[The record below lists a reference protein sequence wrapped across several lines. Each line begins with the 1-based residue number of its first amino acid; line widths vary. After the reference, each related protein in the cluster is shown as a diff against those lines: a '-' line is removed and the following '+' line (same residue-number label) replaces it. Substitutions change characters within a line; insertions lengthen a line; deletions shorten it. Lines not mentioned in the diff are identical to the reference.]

1 MTMRRNSTQR
11 STSLLCALLTA
22 LIMLFAGPAFPIDL
36 IESYKLAV
44 ENSSE
49 LAAAKIES
57 QAGELNLD
65 ITKAISVFPTVTI
78 GAMSERKNKF
88 VGADT
93 RIDRANV
100 TLSQTLWRESLG
112 AGLKFSEQQEIL
124 AGLIYKKAQINLFK
138 QVVDAYFNVLA
149 AQDTLETNRSEI
161 TSIRVLLDHAV
172 VRRDAGVGTET
183 DVRIAESRLALAN
196 AGVIMAETTVEN
208 AILALSELIGH
219 RATDIDQLNENAP
232 TPSMK
237 SGQVEDWTEL
247 ALKNNIDLEIQ
258 QVQVKI
264 AERSIQLAT
273 SDYDFAAH
281 LNVRVND
288 KLGGTESL
296 MDHSVAS
303 ITISKSFST
312 AGAESR
318 LKKQATLQYE
328 AELQRLKALRT
339 RTATLTSST
348 FRSAASLIEQ
358 IDALEVAVN
367 AVQSSY
373 DLTQSN
379 YDVGL
384 VTSLEVLDA
393 QQDLFEARRALLEAR
408 YAYLRSLI
416 ALELVAGTL
425 DLSDLQALNNLL
437 L

>member
-1 MTMRRNSTQR
+1 MIVRRNSIQR
-11 STSLLCALLTA
+11 VTSLICALLTA
-22 LIMLFAGPAFPIDL
+22 LVMLFARPAFPIDL
-36 IESYKLAV
+36 IESYELAV
-44 ENSSE
+44 QNSSE
-49 LAAAKIES
+49 LAAAKLES

-65 ITKAISVFPTVTI
+65 ITKAVSVFPTVTI

-88 VGADT
+88 IGADT
-93 RIDRANV
+93 RTNSANV

-124 AGLIYKKAQINLFK
+124 ASLIYRKAQTNLFK

-161 TSIRVLLDHAV
+161 TSIEVLLDHAV

-196 AGVIMAETTVEN
+196 ASVIMAETAVEN

-219 RATDIDQLNENAP
+219 RASDIDQLNEDAP

-258 QVQVKI
+258 QVQVNI

-273 SDYDFAAH
+273 SDYDFAAR
-281 LNVRVND
+281 LNFRIND
-288 KLGGTESL
+288 RLGDTDSL
-296 MDHSVAS
+296 IDHSVAS
-303 ITISKSFST
+303 ITISKSFS
-312 AGAESR
+312 AGGAESR
-318 LKKQATLQYE
+318 LRKQATLQYE
-328 AELQRLKALRT
+328 AELQQLKALRT

-348 FRSAASLIEQ
+348 FRSATSLIEQ

-437 L
+437 H

>member
-1 MTMRRNSTQR
+1 MFKNSTQR
-11 STSLLCALLTA
+11 STSLFCALLTA
-22 LIMLFAGPAFPIDL
+22 FIMLFAGPAFPVDL
-36 IESYKLAV
+36 IESYELAIQ
-44 ENSSE
+44 NSSE
-49 LAAAKIES
+49 LTAANIES

-65 ITKAISVFPTVTI
+65 ITRARSVFPTVTI

-124 AGLIYKKAQINLFK
+124 AGLIYRKAQTALFK

-172 VRRDAGVGTET
+172 VRREAGVGTET

-196 AGVIMAETTVEN
+196 ASVIMAETAVEN
-208 AILALSELIGH
+208 AILVLSELIGH
-219 RATDIDQLNENAP
+219 RTTDIDQLNEDAP
-232 TPSMK
+232 MPGLK
-237 SGQVEDWTEL
+237 SEQVEDWTNL
-247 ALKNNIDLEIQ
+247 ALKNNIDLDIQ
-258 QVQVKI
+258 QIQVNL
-264 AERSIQLAT
+264 AERSIKLAT

-288 KLGGTESL
+288 RLGGTESL

-312 AGAESR
+312 GGAESR
-318 LKKQATLQYE
+318 LRKQATLQYE

-339 RTATLTSST
+339 RTATLTSSA
-348 FRSAASLIEQ
+348 FHSAASLIEQ
-358 IDALEVAVN
+358 IEALEVAVE

-373 DLTQSN
+373 ELTQSN

-384 VTSLEVLDA
+384 VTSLEVLDS
-393 QQDLFEARRALLEAR
+393 QQDLFEARRTLREVR

-416 ALELVAGTL
+416 ELELAAGTL
-425 DLSDLQALNNLL
+425 DLSDLHALNNLL

>member
-1 MTMRRNSTQR
+1 MQR
-11 STSLLCALLTA
+11 KLKQRLTSLLCALLTA
-22 LIMLFAGPAFPIDL
+22 SIMLFAGPAFSIDL
-36 IESYKLAV
+36 IESCELAV
-44 ENSSE
+44 QNSSE
-49 LAAAKIES
+49 LAAANLDS

-65 ITKAISVFPTVTI
+65 ITKATSIFPTITI

-88 VGADT
+88 VGTNT

-124 AGLIYKKAQINLFK
+124 AGLIYRKAQTNLIK

-161 TSIRVLLDHAV
+161 ESIRVLLDHTV
-172 VRRDAGVGTET
+172 VRREAGVGTET

-196 AGVIMAETTVEN
+196 AGVIMAETAVEN
-208 AILALSELIGH
+208 ANLALSELIGH
-219 RATDIDQLNENAP
+219 RATNIDQLNDDAP

-237 SGQVEDWTEL
+237 SELVEDWTQL
-247 ALKNNIDLEIQ
+247 ALKNNIDLQIQ
-258 QVQVKI
+258 QVQVNL

-281 LNVRVND
+281 LNFRVNE

-296 MDHSVAS
+296 NDHSIAS
-303 ITISKSFST
+303 ITISKPFS
-312 AGAESR
+312 AGGAESR

-328 AELQRLKALRT
+328 AELQRLKALRN
-339 RTATLTSST
+339 RTATFTSST
-348 FRSAASLIEQ
+348 FRSTASLIEQ
-358 IDALEVAVN
+358 IDALDVAVN

-373 DLTQSN
+373 ELTQSN

-393 QQDLFEARRALLEAR
+393 QQDLFEARRTLREAH

-416 ALELVAGTL
+416 ELELVAGTL
-425 DLSDLQALNNLL
+425 DLSDLHALNNLL

>member
-1 MTMRRNSTQR
+1 MQR
-11 STSLLCALLTA
+11 KLKQRLTSLLCALLTA
-22 LIMLFAGPAFPIDL
+22 LIMLFAGPAFSIDL
-36 IESYKLAV
+36 IESYELAV
-44 ENSSE
+44 QNSSE
-49 LAAAKIES
+49 LAAANLDS

-65 ITKAISVFPTVTI
+65 ITKATSIFPTITI

-88 VGADT
+88 VGANT

-124 AGLIYKKAQINLFK
+124 AGLIYRKAQTNLIK

-161 TSIRVLLDHAV
+161 ESIRVLLDHTV
-172 VRRDAGVGTET
+172 VRREAGVGTET

-196 AGVIMAETTVEN
+196 AGVIMAETAVEN
-208 AILALSELIGH
+208 ANLALSELIGH
-219 RATDIDQLNENAP
+219 RATNIDQLNDDAP

-237 SGQVEDWTEL
+237 SELVEDWTQL
-247 ALKNNIDLEIQ
+247 ALKNNIDLQIQ
-258 QVQVKI
+258 QVQVNL

-281 LNVRVND
+281 LNFRVNE

-296 MDHSVAS
+296 NDHSIAS
-303 ITISKSFST
+303 ITISKPFS
-312 AGAESR
+312 AGGAESR

-328 AELQRLKALRT
+328 AELQRLKALRN
-339 RTATLTSST
+339 RTATFTSST
-348 FRSAASLIEQ
+348 FRSTASLIEQ
-358 IDALEVAVN
+358 IDALDVAVN

-373 DLTQSN
+373 ELTQSN

-393 QQDLFEARRALLEAR
+393 QQDLFEARRTLREAH

-416 ALELVAGTL
+416 ELELVAGTL
-425 DLSDLQALNNLL
+425 DLSDLHALNNLL